1 MQTNPPA
8 SPTPQTPAL
17 PEADK
22 LTPMMQQYLGIKSE
36 HPDALLFYRMGDF
49 YELFF
54 DDAKVASDLLD
65 ITLTARGHAGAE
77 PIPMCGV
84 PYHACR
90 RLFGSTGKTW
100 AQCGDLRTG
109 W

>member
-1 MQTNPPA
+1 MNSA
-8 SPTPQTPAL
+8 
-17 PEADK
+17 PEAAAK
-22 LTPMMQQYLGIKSE
+22 VTPMMQQYLGIKAE

-65 ITLTARGHAGAE
+65 ITLTARGHAGSE

-84 PYHACR
+84 PYHAADGYLA
-90 RLFGSTGKTW
+90 RLVKLGRSV
-100 AQCGDLRTG
+100 AICEQVGDPCNEQRAC
-109 W
+109 